1 MYVNQ
6 ICIHHRYKTHASTN
20 NKNIKAS
27 CLNTKTH
34 KLFPST
40 TVFNI
45 HFDSLAAFLLTFS
58 SFWLLFITIL
68 QKTGVIITYCEWAFG
83 YLGQYFWEVT
93 CKPIIPGVD
102 YGINSSTQNQ
112 VQIWALRKGF
122 RLDPWQRVGDW
133 IKTLL

>member
-6 ICIHHRYKTHASTN
+6 ICIHHRYITHASTN

-45 HFDSLAAFLLTFS
+45 HFDS
-58 SFWLLFITIL
+58 
-68 QKTGVIITYCEWAFG
+68 
-83 YLGQYFWEVT
+83 
-93 CKPIIPGVD
+93 
-102 YGINSSTQNQ
+102 
-112 VQIWALRKGF
+112 
-122 RLDPWQRVGDW
+122 
-133 IKTLL
+133 